1 MLNTNFTNVTNTRDK
16 RELTAL
22 RRERDVAQTLINQL
36 RASQENPGIHST
48 QAYRLKCNA
57 HK

>member
-1 MLNTNFTNVTNTRDK
+1 MLNTNFTNLTNTRDK

-48 QAYRLKCNA
+48 QAYRL
-57 HK
+57 